1 MVDDCP
7 TGITNMASQ
16 ASNEKKKKKSNGIK
30 LKTDMALSLTHL
42 LFRQKHG
49 QNGTVFD
56 WVPFCKDILHAF
68 LTPFTQSNT
77 QQAHFWVSVYV
88 CM

>member
-16 ASNEKKKKKSNGIK
+16 ASNEKKKIQWDKIK
-30 LKTDMALSLTHL
+30 NRYGPLTHTPSVH
-42 LFRQKHG
+42 RQKHG